1 MHTSDKIYPKYK
13 PSNFESK
20 WVKEWQIADLFQNIA
35 GTEIK
40 DRGSIIYLL
49 YAFAYPSGSGLHVGH
64 VEPQTALD
72 ILARYYRMIGKKV
85 FFPVGWDAFGLPAE
99 NYAVKTGVHPS
110 ITTKKAIRNFKKQVK
125 RIGISYDWCTELS
138 TCDTNYYKWTQWIF
152 LELLKKGLAYK
163 KKASA
168 NWCPSCQTVLA
179 NEQVIKKTIKCM
191 DLQVCERCESE
202 VLQKKLDQWFF
213 KITKYK
219 DELLKDLE
227 KVDWPQATKEQQRNW
242 IGRKEG
248 ININYKLKNID
259 HSITCFTTR
268 PETNFGATFIVL
280 APEHDLIKSIIKG
293 KYDDVISNGVKAK
306 IIKYVEQYKK
316 KTGEERMLERRNKS
330 GVDTTLKAIN
340 ILNSKD
346 MPIWASDFVLSTF
359 GTGAVVGVPGHD
371 KRDFEFAKKFELPVV
386 RVVSENARRGPIVSI
401 DEVQENQ
408 GVIINSDFLNG
419 LNVSEAKDVII
430 DYIEKIGC
438 GKRAISY
445 NLRDWGISRQR
456 YWGAPI
462 PIVYDREGVAHPVKE
477 EHLPWKLP
485 EDVVDFIPK
494 GQPPLEQSIELK
506 ERTERLYGKGWRP
519 EYETMDTF
527 VDSSWYYLRYVDV
540 NNNDTFAS
548 KERINSFLPVDF
560 YMIGAEHIVLHLLYS
575 RFFTKFL
582 RDNKYL
588 SFDEPF
594 KKMRHQGMIL
604 GPDGKKMSKSK
615 GNVITPDEVIKKYGA
630 DTLRVYEMFMG
641 PIDSDKPWNEL
652 SVQGVYRFLTRVWS
666 LVIPYM
672 NQKGVN
678 SKAKDVVE
686 DDTPRYDTRS

>member
-40 DRGSIIYLL
+40 DRGRIIYLL

-138 TCDTNYYKWTQWIF
+138 TCDTNY
-152 LELLKKGLAYK
+152 
-163 KKASA
+163 
-168 NWCPSCQTVLA
+168 
-179 NEQVIKKTIKCM
+179 
-191 DLQVCERCESE
+191 
-202 VLQKKLDQWFF
+202 
-213 KITKYK
+213 
-219 DELLKDLE
+219 
-227 KVDWPQATKEQQRNW
+227 
-242 IGRKEG
+242 
-248 ININYKLKNID
+248 KLKNID

-316 KTGEERMLERRNKS
+316 KTGEERMLERRNKT

-346 MPIWASDFVLSTF
+346 MPIWVSDFVLSTF

-371 KRDFEFAKKFELPVV
+371 KRDFEFAKKFELPVI

-408 GVIINSDFLNG
+408 GVIINSDF
-419 LNVSEAKDVII
+419 
-430 DYIEKIGC
+430 
-438 GKRAISY
+438 
-445 NLRDWGISRQR
+445 Q
-456 YWGAPI
+456 
-462 PIVYDREGVAHPVKE
+462 
-477 EHLPWKLP
+477 
-485 EDVVDFIPK
+485 
-494 GQPPLEQSIELK
+494 
-506 ERTERLYGKGWRP
+506 
-519 EYETMDTF
+519 
-527 VDSSWYYLRYVDV
+527 
-540 NNNDTFAS
+540 
-548 KERINSFLPVDF
+548 
-560 YMIGAEHIVLHLLYS
+560 
-575 RFFTKFL
+575 
-582 RDNKYL
+582 
-588 SFDEPF
+588 
-594 KKMRHQGMIL
+594 
-604 GPDGKKMSKSK
+604 
-615 GNVITPDEVIKKYGA
+615 
-630 DTLRVYEMFMG
+630 
-641 PIDSDKPWNEL
+641 
-652 SVQGVYRFLTRVWS
+652 
-666 LVIPYM
+666 
-672 NQKGVN
+672 
-678 SKAKDVVE
+678 
-686 DDTPRYDTRS
+686 